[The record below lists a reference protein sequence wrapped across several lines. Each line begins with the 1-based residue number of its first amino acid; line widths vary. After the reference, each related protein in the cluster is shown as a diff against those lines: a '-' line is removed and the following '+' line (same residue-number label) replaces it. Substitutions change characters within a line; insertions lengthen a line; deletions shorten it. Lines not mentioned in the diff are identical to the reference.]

1 MVVALALLPFRAA
14 AARGA
19 RPLTLGRA
27 GASPTALLGDTDS
40 GGPLAGALPADF
52 ELPRGGKSVIL
63 FDGVCNFCNAWVSLV
78 LDNDPDGLFCFASMQ
93 SDVGRELLAACG
105 RSADDLSTFVVV
117 DSEGF
122 FTRSTA
128 ALRVAKTLPKPAL
141 NAAAAAIVAVPAP
154 LRDAAYLLVAKNR
167 YRLLG
172 RDADGATPS
181 CQLRAP
187 DEMERF
193 L

>member
-93 SDVGRELLAACG
+93 SDAGRELLAACG
-105 RSADDLSTFVVV
+105 RSADDLS
-117 DSEGF
+117 
-122 FTRSTA
+122 
-128 ALRVAKTLPKPAL
+128 L
-141 NAAAAAIVAVPAP
+141 IHI
-154 LRDAAYLLVAKNR
+154 
-167 YRLLG
+167 
-172 RDADGATPS
+172 
-181 CQLRAP
+181 
-187 DEMERF
+187 
-193 L
+193 